1 MNDRAATIRDVA
13 ADAGVGTATVS
24 RVLNEP
30 WKVRPETTERVKA
43 SVERLGYKPNFRARL
58 LARGNC
64 GTVCFLMS
72 NRPFVHSV
80 HGSIL
85 NAAAHEA
92 DILEVQVVY
101 ASCYYSPDT
110 PPSAIQLPQL
120 LRTRGLIDGVIAAGA
135 NSPNLLEA
143 ISALDL
149 PCVVFGTNL
158 ITGSPDRIPNAV
170 YVDDEQG
177 GRLAA
182 GHLIELGHKR
192 IRFVGDV
199 TLPWFRNRY
208 EGFRKAMEEAS
219 LECLPPVGK
228 MGEESIEMGAAAVA
242 ELMDGGS
249 QFTALFV
256 GSDRVAFGAVQAL
269 RRRGV
274 RVPEDVSVV
283 GFDDDDIAPLV
294 EPPLTTVRMS
304 SDEIG
309 AQCMLMLNDLVRG
322 AGGPHEPVVVP
333 LELIVREST
342 AAR

>member
-1 MNDRAATIRDVA
+1 MNDRPATIRDVA
-13 ADAGVGTATVS
+13 AAAGVGTATVS

-30 WKVRPETTERVKA
+30 WKVRPETAERVKA
-43 SVERLGYKPNFRARL
+43 SIEKLGYKPNFRARL

-101 ASCYYSPDT
+101 ASCNYNPDT

-120 LRTRGLIDGVIAAGA
+120 LTTRGLIDGVIAAGT
-135 NSPNLLEA
+135 NYPNLLEA

-158 ITGSPDRIPNAV
+158 ITDSPGRIPNAV

-177 GRLAA
+177 GQLAA
-182 GHLIELGHKR
+182 RHLIELGHRK
-192 IRFVGDV
+192 IRFIGDV

-208 EGFRKAMEEAS
+208 AGFRKAIEEAS

-228 MGEESIEMGAAAVA
+228 MLEGSIELGAAAVA
-242 ELMDGGS
+242 ELLEGGTD
-249 QFTALFV
+249 FTGLFV

-283 GFDDDDIAPLV
+283 GFDDDDIAPLA
-294 EPPLTTVRMS
+294 EPPLTTVRMPR
-304 SDEIG
+304 DEIG
-309 AQCMLMLNDLVRG
+309 AQCMLRLNDMVRG
-322 AGGPHEPVVVP
+322 TNEPLEPVVVP

-342 AAR
+342 SAA